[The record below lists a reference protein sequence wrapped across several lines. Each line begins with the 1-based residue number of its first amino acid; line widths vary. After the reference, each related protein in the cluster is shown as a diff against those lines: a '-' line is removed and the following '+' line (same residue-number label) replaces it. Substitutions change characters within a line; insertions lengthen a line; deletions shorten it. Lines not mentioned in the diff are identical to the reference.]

1 MAEEPQKLGL
11 ADSDL
16 YLGSAQI
23 WPQNA
28 DLRFRSSRWGWTK
41 LSLKASCQGGGIKGS
56 ARAAAKDWL
65 VAQAYSPWI
74 IFLITL
80 VLDEKVH

>member
-1 MAEEPQKLGL
+1 MAEDIAKLGL

-28 DLRFRSSRWGWTK
+28 DLRFRTLNDPAAGAGPSS
-41 LSLKASCQGGGIKGS
+41 
-56 ARAAAKDWL
+56 
-65 VAQAYSPWI
+65 P
-74 IFLITL
+74 
-80 VLDEKVH
+80 